1 MTVRS
6 VESVAV
12 HSVDIGARLVTDVR
26 LDEAIALRRCA
37 IYRTAFRGTSIGY
50 PADSDNELVVQT
62 SVNVSHKA
70 LPIPPSYF
78 SKRLTS
84 VCQTCCVVRLRK
96 IGGLI
101 GLR

>member
-6 VESVAV
+6 LEGAAV

-50 PADSDNELVVQT
+50 PAEAMRCDA
-62 SVNVSHKA
+62 VS
-70 LPIPPSYF
+70 
-78 SKRLTS
+78 RLDAAS
-84 VCQTCCVVRLRK
+84 GRDR
-96 IGGLI
+96 
-101 GLR
+101 RRHRS